1 MNSAAS
7 PENINSREVLASKVP
22 LITGSR
28 SGIGLGIARALAASL
43 IAIAFSCPAM
53 AGEDVSAGEV
63 IYQAQCSACHSNH
76 AGVNGIG
83 PSLAGVGGR
92 KAGSLQG
99 FHFTP
104 ALQGSGLTW
113 RADTFIQ
120 FLTDPTKLVPGTAM
134 TVIVPDATSRANL
147 FAYLATLKDDTAE
160 TKPSGPAVPKIT
172 GPTQAELDGAASATE
187 TWLYA
192 SHDYAGSRFVD
203 LNQITPANV
212 KNLRP
217 VCLYRSEQSASVQTS
232 PLIYGGVMYLTFG
245 RATVAIDAK
254 TCRERWTYIWQPKG
268 QEISPA
274 NRGAAIKDGKLVR
287 GTADGYLIALG
298 MADGSLLW
306 SQPIANFAGGQYLSM
321 PPLIFGDLIIVGPS
335 GADFGAK
342 NWIGAFK
349 LETGEP
355 VWKFNLIP
363 DPGEPGAD
371 TWESAASLKHG
382 GGSLW
387 TPLSLDALAGIVY
400 LPVGNPA
407 PDFYGEL
414 RPGANLY
421 TNSIVALDTKT
432 GKLLWYRQFIPHDV
446 HDADLSQVS
455 PLFETTIDGKTH
467 AVITVSGKDGLLRL
481 LDRNS
486 HDQFYEVP
494 ITTRENV
501 DALPTV
507 EGVHRCPGLLG
518 GMEWN
523 GPAYD
528 PGSNTLFVPAVDWCG
543 VFSKTPKDP
552 PIMQGMHYYGGAVAS
567 EPREKSKGWLT
578 AFDASTG
585 KERWKYAS
593 PTPLVAGVTATS
605 GGVLFT
611 GDLNNDFLALDAKTG
626 EVLYR
631 FNTGGSIGGG
641 VISYALDGK
650 QYVAATSGTVSAFF
664 GGSGLPAVIIF
675 AADRGAA
682 LTAMKP
688 LDPDRAPI
696 TAVDRFSNKAAHL
709 QLRTAD
715 NHLPGPNEP
724 VDFDTGPFITQGLSP
739 STGKPVR
746 YYNFDV
752 QSTAPAPVYV
762 LYREGEDQPVA
773 GQLDI
778 IDTLPGEKGYN
789 DFRQVWKV
797 SVPKDYVANT
807 IADAATLLQAGYK
820 MEQTGTLRN
829 MPVVPDK
836 SRARERLK
844 GESAELQRAWYQ
856 GQVARYFSFDEAP
869 LSAAGTN
876 VPLSPIYVTFNVNPG
891 APNGGPASGFRTE
904 SNSPQTHNVPAT
916 LPGDPGYSPLWLVA
930 VYDNADWPSVRN
942 LDAAQRAKL
951 LAAGVATV
959 NCPIV
964 FVAP

>member
-1 MNSAAS
+1 MQL
-7 PENINSREVLASKVP
+7 SRTRP
-22 LITGSR
+22 
-28 SGIGLGIARALAASL
+28 
-43 IAIAFSCPAM
+43 
-53 AGEDVSAGEV
+53 
-63 IYQAQCSACHSNH
+63 H
-76 AGVNGIG
+76 
-83 PSLAGVGGR
+83 
-92 KAGSLQG
+92 
-99 FHFTP
+99 
-104 ALQGSGLTW
+104 
-113 RADTFIQ
+113 
-120 FLTDPTKLVPGTAM
+120 
-134 TVIVPDATSRANL
+134 
-147 FAYLATLKDDTAE
+147 E

-172 GPTQAELDGAASATE
+172 GPTQAELDGAAAATDA
-187 TWLYA
+187 WLYA
-192 SHDYAGSRFVD
+192 SHDYAGTRFVD
-203 LNQITPANV
+203 LKQITPANA

-232 PLIYGGVMYLTFG
+232 PLVYGGVMYLTFG

-274 NRGAAIKDGKLVR
+274 NRGAAIKDGTLVR
-287 GTADGYLIALG
+287 GTADGYLIALD

-306 SQPIANFAGGQYLSM
+306 SQPIASAAGGQYFSM
-321 PPLIFGDLIIVGPS
+321 PPLIFGDLIIAGPS

-349 LETGEP
+349 LATGEP

-363 DPGEPGAD
+363 DPGEPGAE
-371 TWESAASLKHG
+371 TWESAELLKHG

-387 TPLSLDALAGIVY
+387 TPLSLDAKAGIVY

-407 PDFYGEL
+407 PDFYGEI

-421 TNSIVALDTKT
+421 TDSLVALDAKT

-455 PLFETTIDGKTH
+455 PLFTTTIDGKTH
-467 AVITVSGKDGLLRL
+467 DVITVSGKDGLLRL

-543 VFSKTPKDP
+543 IFSKAPKDP
-552 PIMQGMHYYGGAVAS
+552 PIMQGMHYYGGSVAS
-567 EPREKSKGWLT
+567 DPREKSKGWLT

-626 EVLYR
+626 DVLYR

-650 QYVAATSGTVSAFF
+650 QYAATTSGTVSAFF
-664 GGSGLPAVIIF
+664 GGSGLPAVVIF
-675 AADRGAA
+675 AVDRVAA
-682 LTAMKP
+682 RTLRRSHCRACSIRTK
-688 LDPDRAPI
+688 API
-696 TAVDRFSNKAAHL
+696 AAVDRFSDKAAHL
-709 QLRTAD
+709 QLRTPD

-724 VDFDTGPFITQGLSP
+724 VDFDSGPFITQGLSP

-752 QSTAPAPVYV
+752 QTTMPAPVYV
-762 LYREGEDQPVA
+762 LYREGEDKPVE

-797 SVPKDYVANT
+797 TVPKDYVANT
-807 IADAATLLQAGYK
+807 VVGCGRAQRRRLQDGADADAC
-820 MEQTGTLRN
+820 GTCRSC
-829 MPVVPDK
+829 PT
-836 SRARERLK
+836 SRRRRC
-844 GESAELQRAWYQ
+844 G
-856 GQVARYFSFDEAP
+856 
-869 LSAAGTN
+869 
-876 VPLSPIYVTFNVNPG
+876 
-891 APNGGPASGFRTE
+891 
-904 SNSPQTHNVPAT
+904 
-916 LPGDPGYSPLWLVA
+916 
-930 VYDNADWPSVRN
+930 
-942 LDAAQRAKL
+942 
-951 LAAGVATV
+951 
-959 NCPIV
+959 
-964 FVAP
+964 

>member
-1 MNSAAS
+1 MQVT
-7 PENINSREVLASKVP
+7 RLC
-22 LITGSR
+22 
-28 SGIGLGIARALAASL
+28 LAAIV
-43 IAIAFSCPAM
+43 IAVANPAP
-53 AGEDVSAGEV
+53 AAEDVGAGQE
-63 IYQAQCSACHSNH
+63 IYQAQCSACHSNKP
-76 AGVNGIG
+76 GVNGIG
-83 PSLAGVGGR
+83 PSLAGVAGR
-92 KAGSLQG
+92 KAGSLSG
-99 FHFTP
+99 FHYTP
-104 ALQGSGLTW
+104 AISGSGLSW
-113 RADTFIQ
+113 DAKTFIQ
-120 FLTDPTKLVPGTAM
+120 FLADPTKLVPGTAM
-134 TVIVPDATSRANL
+134 TVMVPDETGRANL
-147 FAYLATLKDDTAE
+147 FAYLATLKDTTAGI
-160 TKPSGPAVPKIT
+160 KASAAPVAKIM
-172 GPTQAELDGAASATE
+172 GPTQDELNDAAAATDS
-187 TWLYA
+187 WLYA

-203 LNQITPANV
+203 LNQITPANA
-212 KNLRP
+212 KSLRP
-217 VCLYRSEQSASVQTS
+217 VCLYRSEQPASVQTS
-232 PLIYGGVMYLTFG
+232 PLVYGGVMYLTFG
-245 RATVAIDAK
+245 RATAAIDAK

-274 NRGAAIKDGKLVR
+274 NRGAAIKDGTLVR
-287 GTADGYLIALG
+287 GTADGYLMALN

-306 SQPIANFAGGQYLSM
+306 SQPIASFAGGQYLSM
-321 PPLIFGDLIIVGPS
+321 PPLIFGDVIIVGPS

-363 DPGEPGAD
+363 EAGEPGAD
-371 TWESAASLKHG
+371 TWESAESLKHG

-387 TPLSLDALAGIVY
+387 TPVSLDAKAGILY

-421 TNSIVALDTKT
+421 TDSLVALDAKT

-455 PLFETTIDGKTH
+455 PLFETTIDGKKH
-467 AVITVSGKDGLLRL
+467 EVISVSGKDGLLRL

-501 DALPTV
+501 DAVPTV

-543 VFSKTPKDP
+543 VFSKAPKDP

-567 EPREKSKGWLT
+567 DPREKSKGWLT

-626 EVLYR
+626 DVLYR

-650 QYVAATSGTVSAFF
+650 QYAAATSGTVSAFF
-664 GGSGLPAVIIF
+664 GGSGLPAVIVF
-675 AADRGAA
+675 AEGPRTAQVA
-682 LTAMKP
+682 LKP
-688 LDPDRAPI
+688 LDPDQAPVA
-696 TAVDRFSNKAAHL
+696 AVDRFSAKAAHL
-709 QLRTAD
+709 QGRTPD
-715 NHLPGPNEP
+715 NKIPAPNEP
-724 VDFDTGPFITQGLSP
+724 VDFDAGPFITQGLAP
-739 STGKPVR
+739 ATGKPVR

-752 QSTAPAPVYV
+752 QPTMPAPVYV
-762 LYREGEDQPVA
+762 LYREGEDKPVE

-778 IDTLPGEKGYN
+778 IDTLPGDKGYN

-807 IADAATLLQAGYK
+807 VTDSGALLDAGYK
-820 MEQTGTLRN
+820 TEKTDTLRN

-836 SRARERLK
+836 SKATMRLA
-844 GESAELQRAWYQ
+844 GESTELQRAWYQ
-856 GQVARYFSFDEAP
+856 GKVAKFFSFGEAP
-869 LSAAGTN
+869 LTAAGGN

-891 APNGGPASGFRTE
+891 EPNGGPGSGFRAE
-904 SNSPQTHNVPAT
+904 PNSPQTHNVPFT
-916 LPGDPGYSPLWLVA
+916 LPGDTGYSPLWLVS
-930 VYDNADWPSVRN
+930 VYDNADFPSVH
-942 LDAAQRAKL
+942 DRASAVKAKIL
-951 LAAGVATV
+951 GPGVATV

-964 FVAP
+964 FVTP

>member
-1 MNSAAS
+1 MQVSH
-7 PENINSREVLASKVP
+7 LC
-22 LITGSR
+22 
-28 SGIGLGIARALAASL
+28 LAASL
-43 IAIAFSCPAM
+43 VAIVSTGPAL
-53 AGEDVSAGEV
+53 AGEDVGAGQE
-63 IYQAQCSACHSNH
+63 IYQAQCSACHSNQP
-76 AGVNGIG
+76 GVNGIG
-83 PSLAGVGGR
+83 PSLAGVAGR
-92 KAGSLQG
+92 KAGSLPG

-113 RADTFIQ
+113 TAENFIQ
-120 FLTDPTKLVPGTAM
+120 FLADPSKLVPGTAM
-134 TVIVPDATSRANL
+134 TVMVPDATGRANL
-147 FAYLATLKDDTAE
+147 FAYLATLKDTTAE
-160 TKPSGPAVPKIT
+160 TKPSGPAIPKIT
-172 GPTQAELDGAASATE
+172 GPTQAELNGAASATDA
-187 TWLYA
+187 WLYA
-192 SHDYAGSRFVD
+192 SHDYAGTRFVD
-203 LNQITPANV
+203 LKQITPENA
-212 KNLRP
+212 KHLRP
-217 VCLYRSEQSASVQTS
+217 ICLYRSEQPASVQTS
-232 PLIYGGVMYLTFG
+232 PLVYQGVMYLTFG

-287 GTADGYLIALG
+287 GTADGYLVALD

-306 SQPIANFAGGQYLSM
+306 GQPVVSFAGGQYFSM
-321 PPLIFGDLIIVGPS
+321 PPLIYGDLIIAGPS

-342 NWIGAFK
+342 NWVGAFK
-349 LETGEP
+349 LDTGEP
-355 VWKFNLIP
+355 VWKFNLVP
-363 DPGEPGAD
+363 DPGEPGAE
-371 TWESAASLKHG
+371 TWESPGSLKHG

-387 TPLSLDALAGIVY
+387 TPLSLDAKAGIVY

-421 TNSIVALDTKT
+421 TDSLVALDAKT

-455 PLFETTIDGKTH
+455 PLFETTIDGKAH

-481 LDRNS
+481 LDRDS

-528 PGSNTLFVPAVDWCG
+528 RGSNALFVPAVDWCG
-543 VFSKTPKDP
+543 TFSKAPKDP

-567 EPREKSKGWLT
+567 DPREKSKGWLT
-578 AFDASTG
+578 ALDASTG

-641 VISYALDGK
+641 VISYALEGK

-675 AADRGAA
+675 AAGGSAA
-682 LTAMKP
+682 TTALKP
-688 LDPDRAPI
+688 LDPDQAPI
-696 TAVDRFSNKAAHL
+696 ASVDRFSDKAAHL
-709 QLRTAD
+709 QLRTPD
-715 NHLPGPNEP
+715 NHLPGPNRP
-724 VDFDTGPFITQGLSP
+724 VDFDSGPFITQGLSP
-739 STGKPVR
+739 TTGKPVR

-752 QSTAPAPVYV
+752 QTTTPAPVYV
-762 LYREGEDQPVA
+762 LYREGEEKPVA

-797 SVPKDYVANT
+797 TVPKDYVANT
-807 IADAATLLQAGYK
+807 IADTTTLLNTGYK
-820 MEQTGTLRN
+820 MEKTDTLRN

-836 SRARERLK
+836 STAKARLK

-856 GQVARYFSFDEAP
+856 GQVAKFFSFDEAP
-869 LSAAGTN
+869 LSGSN
-876 VPLSPIYVTFNVNPG
+876 VPLSPIYVTFNVNPDQ
-891 APNGGPASGFRTE
+891 PNGGPGSGFKTE
-904 SNSPQTHNVPAT
+904 PNSEQTHNVPAT
-916 LPGDPGYSPLWLVA
+916 LPGDAGYSPLWLVA
-930 VYDNADWPSVRN
+930 VYDNADFPSVHD
-942 LDAAQRAKL
+942 LKTALKAKVLAPAA
-951 LAAGVATV
+951 ATV

-964 FVAP
+964 FIER

>member
-1 MNSAAS
+1 
-7 PENINSREVLASKVP
+7 
-22 LITGSR
+22 
-28 SGIGLGIARALAASL
+28 LAASL
-43 IAIAFSCPAM
+43 IAIAPAGATAADADLTM
-53 AGEDVSAGEV
+53 GQE
-63 IYQAQCSACHSNH
+63 IYQAQCSACHSNQP
-76 AGVNGIG
+76 GVNGIG
-83 PSLAGVGGR
+83 PSLAGVAGR
-92 KAGSLQG
+92 KAGSLAG

-113 RADTFIQ
+113 IAESFIQ
-120 FLTDPTKLVPGTAM
+120 FLADPTKLVPGTAM
-134 TVIVPDATSRANL
+134 TVMVPDATGRANL
-147 FAYLATLKDDTAE
+147 FAYLATLKDTTAA
-160 TKPSGPAVPKIT
+160 TKPAGPAVPKIM
-172 GPTQAELDGAASATE
+172 GPTQADLDGAASATDA
-187 TWLYA
+187 WLYA
-192 SHDYAGSRFVD
+192 SHDYAGTRYTD
-203 LNQITPANV
+203 LKEITPANA

-232 PLIYGGVMYLTFG
+232 PLVYGGVMYLTFG

-287 GTADGYLIALG
+287 GTADGYLIGLD
-298 MADGSLLW
+298 MASGSLLW
-306 SQPIANFAGGQYLSM
+306 SQPIASFAGGQYLSM

-363 DPGEPGAD
+363 DAGEPGAE
-371 TWESAASLKHG
+371 TWQNPESLKHG

-387 TPLSLDALAGIVY
+387 TPVSLDAKAGIVY

-421 TNSIVALDTKT
+421 TDSLVALDAKT
-432 GKLLWYRQFIPHDV
+432 GKLLWYQQFIPHDV

-467 AVITVSGKDGLLRL
+467 AVIAVSGKDGLLRL

-501 DALPTV
+501 DAIPTV

-543 VFSKTPKDP
+543 IFSKAPKDP

-567 EPREKSKGWLT
+567 DPREKSKGWLT

-626 EVLYR
+626 DVLYR

-641 VISYALDGK
+641 VISYALNGK
-650 QYVAATSGTVSAFF
+650 QYAATVSGTVSAFF
-664 GGSGLPAVIIF
+664 GGSGLPAVVIF
-675 AADRGAA
+675 AVNSSAPHAVA
-682 LTAMKP
+682 QAV
-688 LDPDRAPI
+688 DPDKAPVA
-696 TAVDRFSNKAAHL
+696 AVDRFSDKAAHL
-709 QLRTAD
+709 QLRTPE

-724 VDFDTGPFITQGLSP
+724 VDFDSGPFITQGLSP

-752 QSTAPAPVYV
+752 QTTMPAPVYV
-762 LYREGEDQPVA
+762 LYREGENKPVD

-797 SVPKDYVANT
+797 TVAKDYVANT
-807 IADAATLLQAGYK
+807 IVDAAALTDAGYK
-820 MEQTGTLRN
+820 MEQTPVLRN

-836 SRARERLK
+836 SRAKARLN
-844 GESAELQRAWYQ
+844 GQSAELHRGWYR
-856 GQVARYFSFDEAP
+856 GQVAKFFSFDEAS
-869 LSAAGTN
+869 LSGAN

-891 APNGGPASGFRTE
+891 QPNGGPGSGFHTE
-904 SNSPQTHNVPAT
+904 PGSEQTHNVPAT
-916 LPGDPGYSPLWLVA
+916 QPGDPGYSPLWLVA
-930 VYDNADWPSVRN
+930 VYDNADFPSVHD
-942 LDAAQRAKL
+942 LKTALKAKV

-964 FVAP
+964 FIEP